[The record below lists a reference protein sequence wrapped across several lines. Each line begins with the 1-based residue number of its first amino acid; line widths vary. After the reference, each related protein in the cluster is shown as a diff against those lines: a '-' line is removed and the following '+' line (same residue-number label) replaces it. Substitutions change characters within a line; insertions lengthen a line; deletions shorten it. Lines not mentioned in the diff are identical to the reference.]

1 MRWPNPPPA
10 VLFAIILVASH
21 AGLAQAQAQK
31 RYILIDGSST
41 VHPVVKIATEEFLR
55 QMDGEIVMKVE
66 FSGTSAGF
74 RKFVAA
80 EIDIAGASRPINREE
95 IKATKDYGIR
105 YLEIPI
111 AYDALTI
118 AVHPEA
124 TWVESIRISE
134 LKAMWERG
142 AEGKIITWNQV
153 RPEWPNT
160 PVKLFGAGRDSGTYD
175 YFEEVVP
182 GKTVGLRS
190 DYVASEDDDELI
202 RGIEETPGSLGFI
215 PYAYF
220 IKEGKKLRALSV
232 QWDYNAMRGQSV
244 QGTPTTYPS
253 EEAVLEGSYMPFGRP
268 LFLYVNLTSLEAKP
282 HLKDFLQFFLID
294 ADTIV
299 GQVHYLSLPK
309 ISYARSIAALESKKI
324 GTRFY
329 GTPEI
334 GLSVY
339 DMINRQPR

>member
-1 MRWPNPPPA
+1 MRNPNL
-10 VLFAIILVASH
+10 LFAFLLVA
-21 AGLAQAQAQK
+21 ALATSPVAQAQK

-41 VHPVVKIATEEFLR
+41 VHPVVKIATDEFQR
-55 QMDGEIVMKVE
+55 QMDRDVVMKVE

-80 EIDIAGASRPINREE
+80 EIDVAGASRPIKREE
-95 IKATKDYGIR
+95 IKVTKEYDIR

-124 TWVESIRISE
+124 TWVESIRVSE
-134 LKAMWERG
+134 LKTMWERS
-142 AEGKIITWNQV
+142 AEGKITTWNQV

-160 PVKLFGAGRDSGTYD
+160 PIKLFGAGRDSGTYD
-175 YFEEVVP
+175 YFQEVVA

-190 DYVASEDDDELI
+190 DYVGSENDDELI
-202 RGIEETPGSLGFI
+202 QGIGQTPGALGFI

-220 IKEGKKLRALSV
+220 MKEGKKLRALSV
-232 QWDYNAMRGQSV
+232 QWDYDAIRGQPV
-244 QGTPTTYPS
+244 QGAPTTYPS
-253 EEAVLEGSYMPFGRP
+253 EEAVLRGSYMPFGRP

-282 HLKDFLQFFLID
+282 HLKDFLQFFLIN
-294 ADTIV
+294 ADTYV
-299 GQVHYLSLPK
+299 GQVHYLALPK
-309 ISYARSIAALESKKI
+309 ISYARSIAGLETKKT

-329 GTPEI
+329 GSPEI